1 MKLVD
6 TLSGKP
12 QTIADFDH
20 VVIRTH
26 GLPDDGLYFALLGR
40 IGDVIRIGDAIAART
55 AERRIAVPRPI
66 CFAEPAP
73 VKATKRSR
81 TFGPAFR
88 SYGGIGALA
97 QLEEQLQRDIDR
109 IRDKVREMADLALR
123 GLEDSVSTLMSG
135 DCRLAYAAILRDS
148 RIDDL
153 ESVVDNRCVEF
164 MVRHIPVAKHLRFS
178 HSVAKIVSELE
189 RVGDYAES
197 INRQAILLSHAPHK
211 PDLAPYQQLAQVAI
225 DAIRQAVRAF
235 LDEDLDLA
243 AATWTLDAQ
252 ANGLHQEIYRSLVG
266 HKPAGSEDLSTVFAL
281 LSVANRFE
289 RVADQA
295 SNICEEVFYIV
306 TGKIVKHELRRDLQI
321 LFFSSAESCRSPM
334 AEAIAKTIAGKHFE
348 FFSAVVGNGS
358 ADPRAIEALA
368 RRGIPQPTS
377 PPKTVDA
384 LDDIGRFRVVV
395 AIGKDVARA
404 LPKLAFRTILLEWDV
419 ADPLSGVDDDE
430 SVRRRYERMFDE
442 LVERIT
448 ELIRSLHGTIEKT
461 KPGVNVHA

>member
-1 MKLVD
+1 
-6 TLSGKP
+6 
-12 QTIADFDH
+12 
-20 VVIRTH
+20 
-26 GLPDDGLYFALLGR
+26 
-40 IGDVIRIGDAIAART
+40 
-55 AERRIAVPRPI
+55 
-66 CFAEPAP
+66 
-73 VKATKRSR
+73 
-81 TFGPAFR
+81 
-88 SYGGIGALA
+88 LA

-123 GLEDSVSTLMSG
+123 GLEDSVNALLNG

-153 ESVVDNRCVEF
+153 ESVVDTRCVEF

-197 INRQAILLSHAPHK
+197 INRQAILLSQAPHK
-211 PDLAPYQQLAQVAI
+211 PDLAPYQRLARVAI
-225 DAIRQAVRAF
+225 DAVRQAVRAF

-243 AATWTLDAQ
+243 SATWRLDNQ

-266 HKPAGSEDLSTVFAL
+266 QRPTGTEDLSTLFAL

-306 TGKIVKHELRRDLQI
+306 TGKVVKHELRRDVQI
-321 LFFSSAESCRSPM
+321 LFVSSPESCRGVM

-348 FFSAVVGNGS
+348 FFSAVASEG
-358 ADPRAIEALA
+358 APDPRAVDALE
-368 RRGIPQPTS
+368 RRGIPQPET
-377 PPKTVDA
+377 PPPSVGS
-384 LDDIGRFRVVV
+384 LEDIGRFRVVV
-395 AIGKDVARA
+395 AIGKEAARA
-404 LPKLAFRTILLEWDV
+404 MPKLAFRTILLEWDV
-419 ADPLSGVDDDE
+419 PDPLIGVDDAE
-430 SVRRRYERMFDE
+430 SLRRGYERAFDDV
-442 LVERIT
+442 VERLT
-448 ELIRSLHGTIEKT
+448 ELIRSLHGTIENT